1 MRRRVMI
8 AALLS
13 LAALLPPAFA
23 QTAAPF
29 PSRTVTFIVPYSPGG
44 LPDTVARLV
53 GQKLA
58 ERWGQSVVIENK
70 PGGNGVVAYQA
81 LASRP
86 ADGYTLVVTD
96 NSMFNI
102 NQYIY
107 PNLPYDSDRDFTHLS
122 LTARAP
128 LFLAVNPSLG
138 VNDFGEFVRL
148 VKANPGKY
156 SYGSSGIGS
165 IMHLCFET
173 MKSTLGLD
181 IVHVPYKGTGQA
193 IPALVGNQV
202 IAVWS
207 AMPSIAGFAKEG
219 KVKLIATNAAKRSAL
234 EPQVATI
241 AETHIPGFDFAPII
255 GVSGAA
261 GIPPAIVQKVG
272 TDVAEVLKDPAF
284 VERLALLGIEPVG
297 GDGHA
302 YAAQIAADRERF
314 QRAAKLSGATAN

>member
-1 MRRRVMI
+1 MNRRRAI
-8 AALLS
+8 AAMLSS
-13 LAALLPPAFA
+13 LALIAGPAVA
-23 QTAAPF
+23 DSY
-29 PSRTVTFIVPYSPGG
+29 PSRTVTLIVPYSPGG

-53 GQKLA
+53 GQKLS

-70 PGGNGVVAYQA
+70 PGSNGVIAYQA
-81 LASRP
+81 LAAKP

-102 NQYIY
+102 NPYIY
-107 PNLPYDSDRDFTHLS
+107 PNLPYDAERDFTHLS
-122 LTARAP
+122 LVARAP
-128 LFLAVNPSLG
+128 LFLAMNPSMPM
-138 VNDFGEFVRL
+138 NDFGDFVRL

-173 MKSTLGLD
+173 IRSTLGLD

-207 AMPSIAGFAKEG
+207 AIPSIAGFAKEG
-219 KVKLIATNAAKRSAL
+219 KVRLIAVNSSKRSELA
-234 EPQVATI
+234 PQVATI

-255 GVSGAA
+255 GISGMA
-261 GIPPAIVQKVG
+261 GIPAGVVQKVG
-272 TDVAEVLKDPAF
+272 ADVAEVLKDAAF
-284 VERLALLGIEPVG
+284 VERLAVLGIEPVG
-297 GDGHA
+297 GDGRA

-314 QRAAKLSGATAN
+314 QRAAKISGATAN